1 MVTMGCWL
9 MANDGVECLDVA
21 DISEGG
27 MAAATGSWLPAGQR
41 VTLQFF
47 TPRSATALTV
57 TADVVW
63 NQSEEHSRRAGFR
76 FVEVGGE
83 TLNRLR
89 ELALFRRRR

>member
-1 MVTMGCWL
+1 MGCWL
-9 MANDGVECLDVA
+9 MGNDGGECLDVA

-27 MAAATGSWLPAGQR
+27 MAAATGSWLPTGQR

-47 TPRSATALTV
+47 TPRSARALEV

-63 NQSEEHSRRAGFR
+63 NHADGHTRRAGFR

-83 TLNRLR
+83 TLHRLR
-89 ELALFRRRR
+89 ELAVFRRRR